1 MQRVRVGLIG
11 AGWVAVNRHLPALQK
26 IPEADLNLI
35 WSRNRDKARDV
46 AGRFG
51 VRATVSRWQD
61 VIHSS
66 EVDAVVI
73 ATPPV
78 LHLPATV
85 EALEAGKHVLCQARM
100 ARNLDEARKMAAA
113 AQASRLVTALYPPLP
128 GLKGDRVMIRL
139 LHEEGFVGQIRE
151 VRITGMSVDTDPESY
166 RSYRWDP
173 QVSGINTMT
182 LGMWNEVANRWLGPT
197 VRVAALARS
206 HRHGGSARMGVP
218 DSVAVAAQLECGATA
233 SYHFSNW
240 AAGSPGS
247 RIEVYGDRGALIY
260 RLFAEEIQ
268 GTVTGA
274 LSSTVWIRFRRGDSG
289 SHGSGRRVQADSHP
303 QWGAAGAGHRLPVHS
318 RHLARNSGGS
328 VLPGR
333 TALHAVPG
341 SRGPFVEDG
350 PVGLTADRAAH
361 GDVGPISELGISN
374 REIVWNLRFGVCGT
388 LSGRGP
394 ARVHHQVVPGDVTSR
409 FGAEKEDGLGQLL
422 GFHPLLLRDGAKHDL
437 FQNLLP

>member
-11 AGWVAVNRHLPALQK
+11 AGWVAVNRHLPALRK
-26 IPEADLNLI
+26 IPQADLNLI
-35 WSRNRDKARDV
+35 WSSNRDKARDV

-51 VRATVSRWQD
+51 VGATVPRWRD

-66 EVDAVVI
+66 QVDAVII

-78 LHLPATV
+78 LHLAATV
-85 EALEAGKHVLCQARM
+85 EALSAGKHVLCQARM
-100 ARNLDEARKMAAA
+100 ARNLDEAQKMLEAARS
-113 AQASRLVTALYPPLP
+113 SRLVTALYPPLP

-139 LHEEGFVGQIRE
+139 LHGEGYVGTVRE
-151 VRITGMSVDTDPESY
+151 VRITGMSVDTDPDGY

-247 RIEVYGDRGALIY
+247 RIEIYGDRGALVY
-260 RLFAEEIQ
+260 RLFAEEIR
-268 GTVTGA
+268 GLTGTGA
-274 LSSTVWIRFRRGDSG
+274 EFEPIPIPREE
-289 SHGSGRRVQADSHP
+289 RRVQDTDARFIRAILEGTPVAPSF
-303 QWGAAGAGHRLPVHS
+303 QEGLLYMQFLEAVALSLKTGRSVSLPPEP
-318 RHLARNSGGS
+318 RMETWDRY
-328 VLPGR
+328 
-333 TALHAVPG
+333 
-341 SRGPFVEDG
+341 
-350 PVGLTADRAAH
+350 LT
-361 GDVGPISELGISN
+361 
-374 REIVWNLRFGVCGT
+374 
-388 LSGRGP
+388 
-394 ARVHHQVVPGDVTSR
+394 
-409 FGAEKEDGLGQLL
+409 
-422 GFHPLLLRDGAKHDL
+422 
-437 FQNLLP
+437 

>member
-1 MQRVRVGLIG
+1 MRIGLIG
-11 AGWVAVNRHLPALQK
+11 AGWVAVNRHLPALQT
-26 IPEADLNLI
+26 IPEADLKLI

-51 VRATVSRWQD
+51 VGAIADRWQE

-66 EVDAVVI
+66 EVDAVII

-78 LHLPATV
+78 LHLPATA

-100 ARNLDEARKMAAA
+100 ARNLDEARNMAVA
-113 AQASRLVTALYPPLP
+113 AQASGLVTALYPPLP

-182 LGMWNEVANRWLGPT
+182 LGMWNEVANRWLGPA

-206 HRHGGSARMGVP
+206 HRHGGSEPMGVP

-247 RIEVYGDRGALIY
+247 RIEIYGDRGAIVY

-268 GTVTGA
+268 G
-274 LSSTVWIRFRRGDSG
+274 LSG
-289 SHGSGRRVQADSHP
+289 SDAEFKPIPIPGAEQRVQDTDSQFIRAILEGTP
-303 QWGAAGAGHRLPVHS
+303 VEPSFQEGLLYMQFLEAVAISLKTGRSVSLPTEP
-318 RHLARNSGGS
+318 RME
-328 VLPGR
+328 
-333 TALHAVPG
+333 TW
-341 SRGPFVEDG
+341 
-350 PVGLTADRAAH
+350 DRY
-361 GDVGPISELGISN
+361 LG
-374 REIVWNLRFGVCGT
+374 C
-388 LSGRGP
+388 
-394 ARVHHQVVPGDVTSR
+394 
-409 FGAEKEDGLGQLL
+409 
-422 GFHPLLLRDGAKHDL
+422 
-437 FQNLLP
+437 

>member
-51 VRATVSRWQD
+51 VRATAARWQD

-100 ARNLDEARKMAAA
+100 ARNLDEARKMAA

-247 RIEVYGDRGALIY
+247 RIEIYGDRGALIY
-260 RLFAEEIQ
+260 RLFAEEIR
-268 GTVTGA
+268 GLTGA
-274 LSSTVWIRFRRGDSG
+274 DAEFKPIPIPSG
-289 SHGSGRRVQADSHP
+289 EQRVQDTDSQFIRAILEGTP
-303 QWGAAGAGHRLPVHS
+303 VEPSFQEGLLYMQFLEAVALSLKTGRSVSLPPEP
-318 RHLARNSGGS
+318 RME
-328 VLPGR
+328 
-333 TALHAVPG
+333 TW
-341 SRGPFVEDG
+341 
-350 PVGLTADRAAH
+350 DRY
-361 GDVGPISELGISN
+361 LG
-374 REIVWNLRFGVCGT
+374 E
-388 LSGRGP
+388 
-394 ARVHHQVVPGDVTSR
+394 
-409 FGAEKEDGLGQLL
+409 
-422 GFHPLLLRDGAKHDL
+422 
-437 FQNLLP
+437 